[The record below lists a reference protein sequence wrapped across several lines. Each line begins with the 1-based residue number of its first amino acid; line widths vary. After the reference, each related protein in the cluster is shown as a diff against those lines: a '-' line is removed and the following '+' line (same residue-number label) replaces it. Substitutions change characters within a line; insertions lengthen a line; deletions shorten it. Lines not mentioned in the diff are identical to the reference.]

1 MNNPKLLT
9 KVKQLYRL
17 FDNEVIHSIYEVKKY
32 YEGIYEISD
41 LILKDLVLETNV
53 DNYIF
58 ELHLAL
64 VELDEIPVLI
74 NHIKLFTGI
83 HIILSSNIDIEK
95 KDKLLKNSF
104 FDINFDFNFLQRHY
118 LLQVSENEFEKEV
131 MSTKGVQ
138 LKQIHRK
145 EESEVIR
152 RWALKLANGYEDFL
166 H

>member
-17 FDNEVIHSIYEVKKY
+17 FDNEVIHSINEVKKY
-32 YEGIYEISD
+32 YDGIYEISD
-41 LILKDLVLETNV
+41 LILKDLILETNV
-53 DNYIF
+53 DNYIS

-64 VELDEIPVLI
+64 IELDEIPVLI

-95 KDKLLKNSF
+95 KDRVLRNSF

-118 LLQVSENEFEKEV
+118 LLQVRENEFEKEV
-131 MSTKGVQ
+131 ICNKGVQ

-152 RWALKLANGYEDFL
+152 SWALKLANGFEDFL

>member
-1 MNNPKLLT
+1 MSNPKLLT

-17 FDNEVIHSIYEVKKY
+17 FENEVIHSINEVKKY

-41 LILKDLVLETNV
+41 LILKDLILETNV
-53 DNYIF
+53 DNYIS

-83 HIILSSNIDIEK
+83 HIILSSSIDIEK

-104 FDINFDFNFLQRHY
+104 FDINFDFHFLQRHY
-118 LLQVSENEFEKEV
+118 LLQVSENEFEREV

-152 RWALKLANGYEDFL
+152 GWALKLAKGYEDFL